1 MKIRYFGIVILVLAL
16 GAGHV
21 RAAGLAVGDAVSL
34 NWRTTNGV
42 VVVNRELKGHL
53 LVVDFWASWCPACMQ
68 EAPDVANAYRL
79 FARDGVGFVGV
90 SLDEDLAV
98 MRQTTGKIG
107 YVWPQVC
114 SGLGWNDPIAQQ
126 WGINE
131 IPDAF
136 IIGPNSKVLWKG
148 FPDALA
154 AALKTQLKEHPTQ
167 TMLARQAKRLVMA
180 ATATVLAHHNVA
192 EACRDIE
199 GISPAIRRDPI
210 LLEPVKKL
218 LFAVR
223 RNGLKLAQQLHK
235 HTKAMD
241 RLSAM
246 IGRRN
251 VMMYLGL

>member
-1 MKIRYFGIVILVLAL
+1 MKISYLGAVCLAVAL
-16 GAGHV
+16 LAGHV
-21 RAAGLAVGDAVSL
+21 RAAAVNVGDAVSL

-42 VVVNRELKGHL
+42 AVFNRELKGHL

-68 EAPDVANAYRL
+68 EAPDVAKAYRL

-90 SLDEDLAV
+90 SLDIDLAA
-98 MRQTTGKIG
+98 MRQAIGKIG

-114 SGLGWNDPIAQQ
+114 SGLGSDDPIAMQ
-126 WGINE
+126 WGINA
-131 IPDAF
+131 IPTAF
-136 IIGPNSKVLWKG
+136 IIGPNGKILWKG
-148 FPDALA
+148 FPDSLV

-180 ATATVLAHHNVA
+180 ATAMVLAHHNVA

-199 GISPAIRRDPI
+199 GISPAIRRNPI
-210 LLEPVKKL
+210 FLEPVKKL

-223 RNGLKLAQQLHK
+223 RNGLKLAQKLRANA
-235 HTKAMD
+235 TAMN
-241 RLSAM
+241 RLSTL